1 MIFFRWIGR
10 SSLTS
15 RTLGGFLN
23 VKCID
28 PQVNAILRRF
38 VALAVLLSVELSL
51 VLHELGSWSC

>member
-1 MIFFRWIGR
+1 M
-10 SSLTS
+10 
-15 RTLGGFLN
+15 
-23 VKCID
+23 KCID